1 MSMQVSERTYLDYN
15 ATAPLLPE
23 AAEALTRALL
33 VDGNPSSVH
42 QEGRAERALVERAR
56 DHVAALVGA
65 LPKAVIFT
73 SGGSEAANLVLS
85 PGFARIADRARAER
99 LFVTATEHAC
109 VLEGHRFAPDDVEHI
124 PVDGE
129 GIVDLRWLDR
139 RLAEIAPARAL
150 VSIHLANNETGVI
163 QPVAEAAHIVKA
175 NGGLF
180 HTDAVQAAGRIA
192 VDMAALGIDALTL
205 SAHKLGGPKGVGA
218 LVLASDGYE
227 IDRLVRGGGQER
239 GWRAGT
245 ENVAG
250 IAAFGAA
257 CEVARRDLDGEAERL
272 HELRTRVE
280 ALIARLAPGA
290 AVLGAGARRL
300 TNTVLFATPGL
311 RAETAL
317 IAFDLAGVALSSG
330 SACSSGKV
338 RRSHVLDAM
347 GVAPALA
354 EGALRLSMG
363 RGTTAQA
370 VDSFA
375 AAYEKALA
383 ALHKGQ
389 ANAA

>member
-1 MSMQVSERTYLDYN
+1 MQVSERTYLDYN

-23 AAEALTRALL
+23 AAETLTRALL
-33 VDGNPSSVH
+33 VHGNPSSVH
-42 QEGRAERALVERAR
+42 SEGRAARALVERAR

-65 LPKAVIFT
+65 SAKAVVFT
-73 SGGSEAANLVLS
+73 SGGSEAANLALS
-85 PGFARIADRARAER
+85 PGFARLTDRAAPER
-99 LFVTATEHAC
+99 LLVCATEHVC
-109 VLEGHRFAPDDVEHI
+109 VLEGHRFAPADVERI

-129 GIVDLRWLDR
+129 GIVDLAWLER
-139 RLAEIAPARAL
+139 RLSEIAPARAL

-163 QPVAEAAHIVKA
+163 QPVMEAAAIVRA
-175 NGGLF
+175 HGGLI

-192 VDMAALGIDALTL
+192 IDMAALGVDALTL

-218 LVLASDGYE
+218 LVLASEAYE
-227 IDRLVRGGGQER
+227 FDRLVRGGGQER
-239 GWRAGT
+239 GRRAGT

-250 IAAFGAA
+250 IAGFGAA
-257 CEVARRDLDGEAERL
+257 CGVARRDLPAEAERL
-272 HELRTRVE
+272 TALRTQFE
-280 ALIARLAPGA
+280 AAIGRLAPGA
-290 AVLGAGARRL
+290 VVLGAGAPRL
-300 TNTVLFATPGL
+300 PNTVLFATPGL

-317 IAFDLAGVALSSG
+317 MILDLAGVALSSG

-370 VDSFA
+370 VETFA
-375 AAYEKALA
+375 AAYERALA

>member
-1 MSMQVSERTYLDYN
+1 MSMQARERTYLDHN

-23 AAEALTRALL
+23 AAEALARALL

-42 QEGRAERALVERAR
+42 QEGRAARALVERAR

-65 LPKAVIFT
+65 PPKAVIFT
-73 SGGSEAANLVLS
+73 SGGSEAANLALS
-85 PGFARIADRARAER
+85 PGFARIADRARPER
-99 LFVTATEHAC
+99 LFVAATEHAC
-109 VLEGHRFAPDDVEHI
+109 VLDGHRFASDVVERI

-163 QPVAEAAHIVKA
+163 QPIPEAARVVRAH
-175 NGGLF
+175 GGLI

-192 VDMAALGIDALTL
+192 IDMTALGVDALTL

-227 IDRLVRGGGQER
+227 LDRLVRGGGQER

-257 CEVARRDLDGEAERL
+257 CEVARRDLDAEAERL
-272 HELRTRVE
+272 SGLRTRVE

-290 AVLGAGARRL
+290 VVLGAGAPRL
-300 TNTVLFATPGL
+300 PNTVLFATPGL